1 MMLVSQECESAKPF
15 CQVLALG
22 HEDQPSPTD
31 FEQGELDD
39 LEHYDGGLELEEDD
53 ALEAEIDDSKLNGL
67 VDRLCRPY
75 SSEEPNV
82 PADELAILD
91 GLGDQVEISRLK
103 GLGVLLPTS
112 ALPQGEVK
120 RLTTRFV
127 RTWRDKFIGAQHKWL
142 RCSGYVAREFA
153 WLQEIDKIF
162 SRQHLAL
169 SPVDR
174 CSMHF
179 CRERTM
185 IRCKLWPFLTLVM
198 HASR

>member
-179 CRERTM
+179 FRERTM